1 MSKKKYDPKYI
12 EDANKRLWNILN
24 DKKEFDD
31 WTQIS
36 LSVQNAVQ
44 AAANIWGTSSDEQI
58 HKMAGFIR
66 EIALAELAN
75 LQRFDITFAD
85 KPQRITRQTIEW
97 WHNHNYSNLQSLLI
111 QFIKEHGGRIELNDC
126 NAIILGSDD
135 NGNDCECPVSIKALT
150 LKDKNLVEITYI
162 DKEKE
167 FVDDADLFT
176 YDELYDILCN
186 ACQSLNLWLN
196 K

>member
-1 MSKKKYDPKYI
+1 MSKKYDPKYI

-44 AAANIWGTSSDEQI
+44 AAANIWGISSDEQI

-66 EIALAELAN
+66 DIALTELAN

-85 KPQRITRQTIEW
+85 KNKKVSKQTIEW
-97 WHNHNYSNLQSLLI
+97 WHNHNYNNLQSLL
-111 QFIKEHGGRIELNDC
+111 KELVKSNGGE
-126 NAIILGSDD
+126 ILLSGCTVTILTYDKYT
-135 NGNDCECPVSIKALT
+135 DCECPNEVQIKQMT
-150 LKDKNLVEITYI
+150 LCDDGVVEITYSEN
-162 DKEKE
+162 DEE
-167 FVDDADLFT
+167 CCDSSDMFS
-176 YDELYDILCN
+176 YDEIYDILCN
-186 ACQSLNLWLN
+186 ACSVLKL
-196 K
+196 